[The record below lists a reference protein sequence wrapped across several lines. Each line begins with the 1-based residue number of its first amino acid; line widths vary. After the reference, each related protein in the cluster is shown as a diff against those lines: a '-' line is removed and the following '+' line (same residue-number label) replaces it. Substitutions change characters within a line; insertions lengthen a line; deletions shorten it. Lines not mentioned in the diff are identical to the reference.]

1 MLTICVVEDVSDLW
15 TFERIGFYKGLYHV
29 LGGSLSAING
39 IGINELS
46 IQNLVKRVKKQ
57 KIKEVILALST
68 TVEGQTT
75 SYVIADK
82 LESID
87 NLIVTR
93 LAQGVPM
100 GGEVHFLDENTLST
114 AFLSRKKII

>member
-1 MLTICVVEDVSDLW
+1 M
-15 TFERIGFYKGLYHV
+15 
-29 LGGSLSAING
+29 
-39 IGINELS
+39 
-46 IQNLVKRVKKQ
+46 
-57 KIKEVILALST
+57 
-68 TVEGQTT
+68 
-75 SYVIADK
+75 IADK